1 MPGVKDK
8 FAPLNAMPIETFNL
22 EDLIPTIPRWSF
34 EGDGRPFV
42 LFIDEAN
49 ELSALAAADH
59 QVRVSFS

>member
-8 FAPLNAMPIETFNL
+8 PAPVKVIPIETYNL
-22 EDLIPTIPRWSF
+22 EDLIQTIPRWSF